1 MTYYTSTERARMAA
15 ALARSDAAAR
25 RAIIRERIAAGL
37 CVVAVA
43 CAGLVAFYSATEP
56 APRPD
61 TYRALNRGA
70 VVATGATL
78 EDCIAIMDATA
89 SDTCERE

>member
-25 RAIIRERIAAGL
+25 RAIIRARLACVA
-37 CVVAVA
+37 CVVAAA
-43 CAGLVAFYSATEP
+43 CAGLIAFYAATEP

-61 TYRALNRGA
+61 TYRVLNRGA

-78 EDCIAIMDATA
+78 HDCIAIMDATA

>member
-25 RAIIRERIAAGL
+25 RHRRRERIAAVL
-37 CVVAVA
+37 CVLALA
-43 CAGLVAFYSATEP
+43 CAAVVAFYAATAPEP
-56 APRPD
+56 APD
-61 TYRALNRGA
+61 TYRVLNRGA

-78 EDCIAIMDATA
+78 HDCIAIMDATA

>member
-25 RAIIRERIAAGL
+25 RAIIRARLAA
-37 CVVAVA
+37 AA
-43 CAGLVAFYSATEP
+43 CAAAIACGGLVALYAATEP

-61 TYRALNRGA
+61 TYRVLNRGA
-70 VVATGATL
+70 VVATGTTL
-78 EDCIAIMDATA
+78 EDCLAIMDATA